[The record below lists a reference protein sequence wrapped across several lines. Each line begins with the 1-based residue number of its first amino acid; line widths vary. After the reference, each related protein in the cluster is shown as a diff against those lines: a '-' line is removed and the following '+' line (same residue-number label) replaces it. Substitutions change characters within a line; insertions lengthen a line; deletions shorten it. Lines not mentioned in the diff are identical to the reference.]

1 MANYT
6 FTGFSTV
13 SGDSGGDY
21 ILHDI
26 DLVNQDLYLAF
37 NTMIGE
43 RVMRPTEGCAIWD
56 YLDEQFTSVIKE
68 QIVAEAIRICQADT
82 RLLVSNVNVITMD
95 NGIRVEILLVY
106 QPWNAV
112 GTFTT
117 DFNNRETARWA
128 DTGSNS

>member
-13 SGDSGGDY
+13 SGDSGGAY
-21 ILHDI
+21 TLHDI

-37 NTMIGE
+37 HTMLGE

-56 YLDEQFTSVIKE
+56 YLQEQFTPVIQE
-68 QIVAEAIRICQADT
+68 QIVAEAIRICQADS
-82 RLLVSNVNVITMD
+82 RLVVSNVNVISMD
-95 NGIRVEILLVY
+95 QSIRVEILLIY
-106 QPWNAV
+106 SPWNAV

-117 DFNNRETARWA
+117 DFNNRETALWA